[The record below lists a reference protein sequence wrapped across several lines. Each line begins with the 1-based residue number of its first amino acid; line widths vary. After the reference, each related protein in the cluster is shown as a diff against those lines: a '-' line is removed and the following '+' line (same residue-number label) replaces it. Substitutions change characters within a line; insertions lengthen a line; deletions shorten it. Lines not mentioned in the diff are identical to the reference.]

1 MRKILLLSIL
11 MFLGMVGYSQ
21 KIVSVSNPLEEYFQK
36 NYDSTIFLYK
46 SNNIEPFINIICKK
60 GNLLYHYTYSYY
72 NSIDESQKSHLRYNY
87 SSKDVSIINFKKT
100 IPSVNQYFKIDDTDS
115 INNIKIESRVY
126 TRFKEVEVIV
136 MKPLWLKLQ
145 DLKLWSLKEESNE
158 EFRKSNNSFSSNKSI
173 KKDIFVL
180 ITKENVKKLEF
191 ENLERTSYERDEFR
205 KKVSEIV
212 DLIVDSFTRIG

>member
-11 MFLGMVGYSQ
+11 MCLGIVGYSQ

-87 SSKDVSIINFKKT
+87 SSKDVSIINFNIT

-126 TRFKEVEVIV
+126 TRFKELEVIV

-145 DLKLWSLKEESNE
+145 DLKLWSLKEETNE

-180 ITKENVKKLEF
+180 ITKGNVKKLEF
-191 ENLERTSYERDEFR
+191 ENLERTYYERDEFR

-212 DLIVDSFTRIG
+212 DLIVDNFTRIG

>member
-11 MFLGMVGYSQ
+11 MSFGMVGYSQ

-46 SNNIEPFINIICKK
+46 SNNIEPYINIICKK

-72 NSIDESQKSHLRYNY
+72 NSIDESQKSHLRFNY
-87 SSKDVSIINFKKT
+87 SSKDVSTINFKKT

-115 INNIKIESRVY
+115 INNIKIENRVY
-126 TRFKEVEVIV
+126 SRSKEVEVIV

-180 ITKENVKKLEF
+180 ITKGNVKKLEF

-205 KKVSEIV
+205 NKVSEIV
-212 DLIVDSFTRIG
+212 YLIVDSFTRIG